1 MQFFA
6 YCEISLF
13 KFSLLISSGIQQRL
27 GTIEM
32 QVKLE
37 QIADIRTGYTIRERL
52 VKSIPGDKFLVQMCD
67 FESLNQGVV
76 DKVKT
81 TNMKVRSLD
90 WTLQERDLL
99 MKARGTD
106 FTPVVV
112 QKMFHGAVF
121 THPLLRIRID
131 REFAVPEF
139 IAWLLSRPNIQAQ
152 LQRLTAGTLLQMLK
166 LEDLKSL
173 ELYLP
178 SLERQQKVRQLVQLM
193 NQEQKLLGHL
203 KTKRKQ
209 LIGCSIEKLLLEE
222 PMGSAKII
230 EV

>member
-1 MQFFA
+1 M
-6 YCEISLF
+6 
-13 KFSLLISSGIQQRL
+13 ISSGIQQRL